1 MHLWLGMATNSKASG
16 WRRSSVRQCEMNVD
30 DSAPPSF
37 CVRDLPPVPWVRE
50 RDLDLLLARLCATQP
65 FLLAWFASPP
75 IEPDGSLPTGDPV
88 DIHAAINFHRH
99 GTEGHATGETDVV
112 VEATYAGGTLLMS
125 IENKTWAAPQ
135 DRQGERHVAFRTS
148 GRKWCLAAVV
158 APKSWLDGH
167 ADEVRVY
174 DIAVRLEELAG
185 WCRDQPANLN
195 FCSSVFDQ
203 ACRPPVIDFAP
214 DLQDEPAGV
223 LHQVGVG
230 VGT

>member
-88 DIHAAINFHRH
+88 DIHAAINVHRH

-135 DRQGERHVAFRTS
+135 DRQGERCEFIRPHIGAKVVFGGRCCAEVMARWPCGRGSRLRHCCPTRRTC
-148 GRKWCLAAVV
+148 GLVPRPTRQPQFLF
-158 APKSWLDGH
+158 
-167 ADEVRVY
+167 E
-174 DIAVRLEELAG
+174 RL
-185 WCRDQPANLN
+185 
-195 FCSSVFDQ
+195 
-203 ACRPPVIDFAP
+203 
-214 DLQDEPAGV
+214 
-223 LHQVGVG
+223 
-230 VGT
+230 